1 MAELGGLAAVTE
13 EEEMGPP
20 EASAIDVSEIVGRTT
35 GSGEQQSLQSMIL
48 KNRDDALE
56 RLRAGR
62 AAIAGRRDKAAK
74 EDERSKWLAFAQ
86 GMLSSG
92 PTGSFGEGV
101 GRSAGLLREET
112 ELRRGHE
119 GERIAEE
126 QLLANEEG
134 DIQNQF
140 LTDEM
145 SRLRLEKESQYG
157 GEYSQRRPIG
167 IDKLYPHPETP
178 GQFARGQQIW
188 DPNMN
193 MGEDEQGNP
202 ILGGSRV
209 QWLDLGEDGSVLRAI
224 DRLDPEVQREISFRT
239 GLADEEVKRVATD
252 INEGRD
258 AYIQIGKMTKTLDL
272 MRKVQL
278 EGEGS
283 GGWVTLLQGLSE
295 WFGVDTQDVTDLG
308 VLRNRLG
315 QAVLHGLKNFP
326 GQISEGERK
335 YMESLENGLNKPA
348 GVNIGILEQGLVF
361 QQDRYRR
368 GLAAARAYGTPP
380 DLRALGIDPNA
391 PAGSAPTEQAAPA
404 AKPGDSQGN
413 PIIVGPGVPRPPAG
427 SWVKLP
433 NGKVELMR

>member
-1 MAELGGLAAVTE
+1 MADAQGGLAAVTE
-13 EEEMGPP
+13 EETMGPP
-20 EASAIDVSEIVGRTT
+20 ESAIDVSEIVGRTT

-48 KNRDDALE
+48 KNRDDALK

-62 AAIAGRRDKAAK
+62 AAIAGRREKAAK

-101 GRSAGLLREET
+101 GRSAGLLRQET

-188 DPNMN
+188 DPNMD

-209 QWLDLGEDGSVLRAI
+209 QWLDLGEDGTVLRAI
-224 DRLDPEVQREISFRT
+224 DRLDPELQAAISLRT
-239 GLADEEVKRVATD
+239 GLADNEVERISTD

-258 AYIQIGKMTKTLDL
+258 AYIQIGKMNKTLAL
-272 MRKVQL
+272 MRDVQL
-278 EGEGS
+278 NGQGT
-283 GGWVTLLQGLSE
+283 GGWVQLLQGMSE

-368 GLAAARAYGTPP
+368 GLAAARQYGTPL
-380 DLRALGIDPNA
+380 DLQAMGIDPNA
-391 PAGSAPTEQAAPA
+391 PAGSGPTETQPA
-404 AKPGDSQGN
+404 AAVPGSSQAN
-413 PIIVGPGVPRPPAG
+413 PIVAGPGVARPAPG
-427 SWVKLP
+427 SWVKLQD
-433 NGKVELMR
+433 GRIIQVK